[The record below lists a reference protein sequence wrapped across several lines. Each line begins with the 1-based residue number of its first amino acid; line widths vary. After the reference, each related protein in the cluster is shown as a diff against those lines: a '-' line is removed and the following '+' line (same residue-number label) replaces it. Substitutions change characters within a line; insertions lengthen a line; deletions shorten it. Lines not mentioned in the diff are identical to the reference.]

1 VKVNVAL
8 ANRGLA
14 QVDLPPGC
22 ALDSRLAVPNV
33 FDTTRFDQPP
43 VGPVLFLRANQL
55 VDDWQDRPQQLMAD
69 QPP

>member
-1 VKVNVAL
+1 MKVNVAL

-14 QVDLPPGC
+14 QVDLPTRY
-22 ALDSRLAVPNV
+22 LKVPQPAMP
-33 FDTTRFDQPP
+33 TLLQSGRFDQPP

-55 VDDWQDRPQQLMAD
+55 IEGWQPNPQECLAG